1 MNLVLASASPR
12 RKELLANAGIPCVVR
27 PANVEEILRPGESPQ
42 DYVRRLARE
51 KAEGVPAHSGEVI
64 LGADTTVEID
74 GAILEKPAD
83 SADAIRMLS
92 LLQGRSHQV
101 HTGVCL
107 VHKGRPVVDVSTT
120 EVVFRPLEEREIRE
134 YIHSG
139 EAMGKAGAYGIQ
151 GRASRFVERMEG
163 CYFNVVGLPVSL
175 VWRILQ
181 GLQRD
186 TQVDR

>member
-1 MNLVLASASPR
+1 VLASASPR
-12 RKELLANAGIPCVVR
+12 RKQLLANAGIPCKVR
-27 PANVEEILRPGESPQ
+27 PANVEEIPQPGETPR
-42 DYVRRLARE
+42 DYVRRLARA
-51 KAEGVPAHSGEVI
+51 KAEAVQAQPGEVV

-74 GAILEKPAD
+74 GRILEKPAD
-83 SADAIRMLS
+83 AADAIRMLG

-107 VHKGRPVVDVSTT
+107 VHEGRPVEEVSST
-120 EVVFRPLEEREIRE
+120 EVVFRSLEEGEIRE
-134 YIHSG
+134 YVASG
-139 EAMGKAGAYGIQ
+139 EAMDKAGAYGIQ
-151 GRASRFVERMEG
+151 GRASRFVEKVNG

-186 TQVDR
+186 TPMEQ

>member
-1 MNLVLASASPR
+1 MLASASPR
-12 RKELLANAGIPCVVR
+12 RKQLLANAGIPCKVR
-27 PANVEEILRPGESPQ
+27 PANVEEIPQPGETPR
-42 DYVRRLARE
+42 DYVRRLARA
-51 KAEGVPAHSGEVI
+51 KAEAVQAQPGEVV

-74 GAILEKPAD
+74 GRILEKPAD
-83 SADAIRMLS
+83 AADAIRMLG

-107 VHKGRPVVDVSTT
+107 VHEGRPVEEVSST
-120 EVVFRPLEEREIRE
+120 EVVFRSLEEGEIRE
-134 YIHSG
+134 YVASG
-139 EAMGKAGAYGIQ
+139 EAMDKAGAYGIQ
-151 GRASRFVERMEG
+151 GRASRFVEKVNG

-186 TQVDR
+186 TPMEQ

>member
-1 MNLVLASASPR
+1 MLASASPR
-12 RKELLANAGIPCVVR
+12 RKQLLANAGIPCVVR
-27 PANVEEILRPGESPQ
+27 PANVEEIPQQGETPR
-42 DYVRRLARE
+42 DYVRRLAQA
-51 KAEGVPAHSGEVI
+51 KAEAVPAQPGEVV

-74 GAILEKPAD
+74 GRILEKPAD
-83 SADAIRMLS
+83 SADAIRMLG

-107 VHKGRPVVDVSTT
+107 VHDGRSVVDVSTT
-120 EVVFRPLEEREIRE
+120 EVVFRSLEESEIRE
-134 YIHSG
+134 YVASG
-139 EAMGKAGAYGIQ
+139 EAIDKAGAYGIQ
-151 GRASRFVERMEG
+151 GRASRFVEKVDG

-186 TQVDR
+186 TPMER